1 MYGIYRRVPKDIK
14 YSESIIP
21 IESQS
26 SLNLI
31 HLMINFLSKRVKTRD
46 GDTKHE
52 STLER
57 YIKIATNLQLTN
69 NLTTSNK
76 FWKWQ

>member
-52 STLER
+52 STLES

-76 FWKWQ
+76 F